1 MKILIVQDYLRSGGT
16 ERQSVLLANAFA
28 AAGHDVTLLTFRP
41 GGPLAPT
48 ISPKVTHRALQPFD
62 THLDWLSPGLIRTI
76 ERQPPDVILL
86 MGRMA
91 NCNGQGIVKETRDR
105 WPRTAVIAT
114 MRTGKKLPWLFRFSL
129 RHVRHIVANSHAAKS
144 TLEETHGISGER
156 ITVIHNS
163 LVFPDRTH
171 DRNHELRRQHGADS
185 NTAVLLDVAMFRPEK
200 NQRELIDIAA
210 GLPVDFPWQLWLAG
224 DGPTLKDCQAH
235 ARKIGIQ
242 DRVKFLGFLRDPEP
256 LYAAADVA
264 VHASRSESLS
274 NFLIEA
280 QAHGLPAVAY
290 RAQGVEEAF
299 IPGETGQGI
308 DFGDHHGFRQA
319 IQRYAKASPEIR
331 QRARDFARREFAPAR
346 QVQAYL
352 DLFAKLLNLPS

>member
-28 AAGHDVTLLTFRP
+28 SAGHEVTLVTFRP
-41 GGPLAPT
+41 GGPLAST
-48 ISPKVTHRALQPFD
+48 ISADVTHRSLQRSD
-62 THLDWLSPGLIRTI
+62 LHLDWVAPGLVRFI
-76 ERQPPDVILL
+76 ERQPPDIILL

-91 NCNGQGIVKETRDR
+91 NCYGQGIIKETRDR
-105 WPRTAVIAT
+105 RPDTAVIGT
-114 MRTGKKLPWLFRFSL
+114 MRTGKNLPWLFRLSL
-129 RHVRHIVANSHAAKS
+129 RHVTHIVANSHAAKA
-144 TLEETHGISGER
+144 TLEQKHGIPGGR

-171 DRNHELRRQHGADS
+171 DRDHELRRHHGAGDD
-185 NTAVLLDVAMFRPEK
+185 TAVLLDVAMFRPEK

-210 GLPVDFPWQLWLAG
+210 GLPADFPWQLWLAG
-224 DGPTLKDCQAH
+224 DGPALKQCQAH
-235 ARKIGIQ
+235 ARQLGVQ
-242 DRVKFLGFLRDPEP
+242 DRVKFLGFLQDPEP
-256 LYAAADVA
+256 LYASADVA

-299 IPGETGQGI
+299 LPGETGQGL
-308 DFGDHHGFRQA
+308 DFGDHEGFRRA
-319 IQRYAKASPEIR
+319 IQRFAKVPPAVR
-331 QRARDFARREFAPAR
+331 QRAREFARREFAPAR

-352 DLFAKLLNLPS
+352 DLFARLLKLPS

>member
-1 MKILIVQDYLRSGGT
+1 MKILIVQDHLRSGGT

-28 AAGHDVTLLTFRP
+28 DVGHLVTLLTFRP
-41 GGPLAPT
+41 GGPLVPT
-48 ISPKVTHRALQPFD
+48 LSEKVTHHSLQPFD
-62 THLDWLSPGLIRTI
+62 TRLDWFAPGLTRMI
-76 ERQPPDVILL
+76 ERQPPNIILL

-91 NCNGQGIVKETRDR
+91 NCHGQGIVKEIRDR
-105 WPRTAVIAT
+105 WPDTAVIGT
-114 MRTGKKLPWLFRFSL
+114 MRTGKALPWLFRLSL
-129 RHVRHIVANSHAAKS
+129 RNVRHIVANSHAAKA
-144 TLEETHGISGER
+144 TLEENHQIPGDR

-171 DRNHELRRQHGADS
+171 ERNSALRQQHGAND

-210 GLPVDFPWQLWLAG
+210 GLPDDFPWQLWLAG
-224 DGPTLKDCQAH
+224 DGPALTSCQAH
-235 ARKIGIQ
+235 ARRLGVQ
-242 DRVKFLGFLRDPEP
+242 DRVKFLGFLRNPEP
-256 LYAAADVA
+256 LYATADVA
-264 VHASRSESLS
+264 AHSSRSESLS

-308 DFGDHHGFRQA
+308 DFGDHEGFRA
-319 IQRYAKASPEIR
+319 ALRRFADASPEIR

-346 QVQAYL
+346 QVKAYL
-352 DLFAKLLNLPS
+352 DLFAKLLNVPS